1 MMLPPKDLEVSMR
14 PTIALALLALAV
26 PALPVAAQQR
36 EAVAA
41 VAAHSGYAYQWAPQR
56 SVLVLSR
63 PGMVV
68 VLRPGSQVYEVNDQD
83 EVTDAAP
90 SYSRGDLYVTPSL
103 AAHLEALARRLSPT
117 AAHSAEMLSP
127 AQAAAPGSITM
138 EARQLQGAEAIDVNG
153 SAPAG
158 APVTITLLAVVSSD
172 IPTIV
177 VSRNDVVTDANGR
190 FNAIIPIASA
200 YERGTLLRVVA
211 TSTPGVATATS
222 QLVMDAPNNGVTVP
236 LEQLPH

>member
-1 MMLPPKDLEVSMR
+1 MR
-14 PTIALALLALAV
+14 PTIALAVLALSL
-26 PALPVAAQQR
+26 PALPAGAQTR
-36 EAVAA
+36 EAAA
-41 VAAHSGYAYQWAPQR
+41 TVAAHSGYTYQWSTQG

-68 VLRPGSQVYEVNDQD
+68 VLRPGSQVYEVNDHD
-83 EVTDAAP
+83 EVADAAP
-90 SYSRGDLYVTPSL
+90 SYSQGDLYVTPSL
-103 AAHLEALARRLSPT
+103 AAHLEALARRISPT
-117 AAHSAEMLSP
+117 AAHSADAQPP
-127 AQAAAPGSITM
+127 AGATAQGSITM
-138 EARQLQGAEAIDVNG
+138 EARQLQGAEAISVNG
-153 SAPAG
+153 SAPSG
-158 APVTITLLAVVSSD
+158 VPVTITLLAVVSSD

-211 TSTPGVATATS
+211 TSASGISSATS
-222 QLVMDAPNNGVTVP
+222 QLVMDPPNNGVTVP

>member
-1 MMLPPKDLEVSMR
+1 MR
-14 PTIALALLALAV
+14 PTIALAVLALSL
-26 PALPVAAQQR
+26 PALPAGAQTREAAV
-36 EAVAA
+36 AVAA
-41 VAAHSGYAYQWAPQR
+41 KSGYTYAWSTQG

-68 VLRPGSQVYEVNDQD
+68 VLRPGSQVYEVNDHD
-83 EVTDAAP
+83 EVADAAP
-90 SYSRGDLYVTPSL
+90 SYSQGDLYVTPSL

-117 AAHSAEMLSP
+117 AAHSADAQSP
-127 AQAAAPGSITM
+127 AEATAQGSITM
-138 EARQLQGAEAIDVNG
+138 EARQLQGSEAISVNG
-153 SAPAG
+153 SAPSG

-211 TSTPGVATATS
+211 TSASGISSATS
-222 QLVMDAPNNGVTVP
+222 QLVMDPPNNGVTVP